1 MAVVEVMIAVF
12 VRGHNNNGMRAVA
25 VAVAVAE
32 WGPLEN

>member
-12 VRGHNNNGMRAVA
+12 VRGQNNNGMRAM
-25 VAVAVAE
+25 AVAVAE